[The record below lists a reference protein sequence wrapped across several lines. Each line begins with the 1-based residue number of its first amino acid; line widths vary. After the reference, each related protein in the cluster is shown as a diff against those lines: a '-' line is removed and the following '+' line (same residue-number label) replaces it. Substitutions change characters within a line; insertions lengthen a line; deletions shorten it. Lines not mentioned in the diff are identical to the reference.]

1 MTTAKQEQNLAL
13 IDVYNLT
20 YNQRR
25 MIDAYLEGTLYV
37 SKHTSPPDS
46 QSPVYWILSD
56 NTGMISMLQD
66 SDDVA
71 DLLLWISD
79 HAENMKNLAGYS

>member
-1 MTTAKQEQNLAL
+1 MMKKGEIMTTAKQEQNLAL
-13 IDVYNLT
+13 
-20 YNQRR
+20 
-25 MIDAYLEGTLYV
+25 IDAYLEGTLYV

-71 DLLLWISD
+71 DLLLWIRD